1 MNKEEAINKVNEGI
15 GSIYTKEDVINIINK
30 IEGNEVAF
38 DGEEIVKAVNVA
50 WEKEMSNMIDDAK
63 DEVQDNDSVDMN
75 ECEMYMESDNRVVLN
90 DVTWNDYIIE
100 DIFIKFTDKIQSM
113 VQKVIVEAC
122 SPNNDLQAFLEKAAE
137 EDDTHQEELD
147 KASEEGSTEH
157 Q

>member
-30 IEGNEVAF
+30 IEGNEVYF
-38 DGEEIVKAVNVA
+38 DGEKIVKAINTA
-50 WEKEMSNMIDDAK
+50 WEKDMSDMIDEAK
-63 DEVQDNDSVDMN
+63 DQVQDNDSVDMN
-75 ECEMYMESDNRVVLN
+75 ECEMYMENDNRVVLN
-90 DVTWNDYIIE
+90 DVTWNNYIIE
-100 DIFIKFTDKIQSM
+100 DIFIAFTDSIRTM
-113 VQKVIVEAC
+113 VQEVIVEAC
-122 SPNNDLQAFLEKAAE
+122 S